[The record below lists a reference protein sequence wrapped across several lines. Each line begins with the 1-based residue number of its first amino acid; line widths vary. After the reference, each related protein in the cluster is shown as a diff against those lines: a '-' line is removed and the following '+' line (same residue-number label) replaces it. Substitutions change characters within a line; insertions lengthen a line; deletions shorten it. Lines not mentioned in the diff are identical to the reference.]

1 MRVKE
6 IRKIVLFIGIGIIK
20 KGRGISQG
28 EQIQIFKFKCFNQY
42 FYVLVLGFRYC
53 LEFVIWHLSFDEHYF
68 PCLRL
73 LIRDDSIEVCPLW
86 QCAVFITT
94 EIPLETITTRC

>member
-28 EQIQIFKFKCFNQY
+28 KQY
-42 FYVLVLGFRYC
+42 LNLNFQNYKRFDHLGLEHLDLFSISILGFRIYKRSDY
-53 LEFVIWHLSFDEHYF
+53 EGRYS
-68 PCLRL
+68 
-73 LIRDDSIEVCPLW
+73 S
-86 QCAVFITT
+86 
-94 EIPLETITTRC
+94 

>member
-28 EQIQIFKFKCFNQY
+28 EQFQNFNNQN
-42 FYVLVLGFRYC
+42 
-53 LEFVIWHLSFDEHYF
+53 SK
-68 PCLRL
+68 
-73 LIRDDSIEVCPLW
+73 
-86 QCAVFITT
+86 
-94 EIPLETITTRC
+94 IPF

>member
-28 EQIQIFKFKCFNQY
+28 EQIHPRPSQMSGIQITQIQNKLNLSTKASRFDCQDET
-42 FYVLVLGFRYC
+42 VLWLVVLN
-53 LEFVIWHLSFDEHYF
+53 I
-68 PCLRL
+68 
-73 LIRDDSIEVCPLW
+73 
-86 QCAVFITT
+86 
-94 EIPLETITTRC
+94 